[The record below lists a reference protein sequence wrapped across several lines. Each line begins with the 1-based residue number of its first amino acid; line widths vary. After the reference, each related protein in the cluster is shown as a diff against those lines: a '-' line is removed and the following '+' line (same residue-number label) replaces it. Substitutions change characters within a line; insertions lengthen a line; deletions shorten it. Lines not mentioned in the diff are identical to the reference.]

1 MGASTDRA
9 ATAEKRLDAIEA
21 ALSAF
26 PCGVGAA
33 NPLAEYLA
41 ELEAI
46 KGALL
51 AAKQERDEAVERCAQ
66 LEKDNEKLKYQAIH
80 LKRAVKES
88 DEAKAAP
95 ATS

>member
-1 MGASTDRA
+1 MLHQLQVMDI
-9 ATAEKRLDAIEA
+9 EELDDMSSLVFA
-21 ALSAF
+21 
-26 PCGVGAA
+26 
-33 NPLAEYLA
+33 
-41 ELEAI
+41 
-46 KGALL
+46 
-51 AAKQERDEAVERCAQ
+51 QAVERCAQ